1 MEGDVQY
8 VIDVSD
14 FTVGLDDGCLVIT
27 TALGV
32 EVVGKAWMEPRWSVF
47 WKETSSKA
55 LEHST
60 AEAGE

>member
-1 MEGDVQY
+1 MY
-8 VIDVSD
+8 VVEFTD
-14 FTVGLDDGCLVIT
+14 FTVGLNDGCLVGT

-32 EVVGKAWMEPRWSVF
+32 EVVGKAAMEPRWSVF